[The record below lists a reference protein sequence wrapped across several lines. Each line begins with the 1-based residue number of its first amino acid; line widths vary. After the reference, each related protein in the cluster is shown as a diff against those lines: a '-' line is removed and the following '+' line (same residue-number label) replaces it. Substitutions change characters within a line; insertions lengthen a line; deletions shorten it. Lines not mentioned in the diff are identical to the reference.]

1 MGCALPLAT
10 GAKLAAPERPVIA
23 FTGDGGLEMV
33 LGELLTLRDLNLPV
47 VVVVFVDASLALI
60 EKKQRE
66 MAYANAGVDMVE
78 TDIEAVADALGG
90 RGITVGDRTALEAAV
105 TEALVADTYTLI
117 AAKIPRGSYDGRI

>member
-78 TDIEAVADALGG
+78 TDFEAVADALGG

-117 AAKIPRGSYDGRI
+117 AAKIPPGSYDGRI